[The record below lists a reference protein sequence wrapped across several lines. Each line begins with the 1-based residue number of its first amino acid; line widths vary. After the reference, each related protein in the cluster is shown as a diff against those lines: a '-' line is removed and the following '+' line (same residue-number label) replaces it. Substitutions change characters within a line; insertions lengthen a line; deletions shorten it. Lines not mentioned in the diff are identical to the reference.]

1 VAKVRAGEQQHS
13 PEFTG
18 LTEAVAKYLFKLM
31 AYKDEYEVA
40 RLYSSPAFLK
50 QIEDTFE
57 GDIKLHLNL
66 APPLF
71 AKKDA
76 DGHLIKQ
83 EYGAWA
89 LPAIKTLRHLKF
101 LRGTALDV
109 FGKTEERKMERALIE
124 DYKRDIETVV
134 SKLSVG
140 NHVQAVQF
148 ARLPEHIRGFGHVK
162 EKHVANVKAQWAEL
176 MEKFV

>member
-1 VAKVRAGEQQHS
+1 
-13 PEFTG
+13 
-18 LTEAVAKYLFKLM
+18 M
-31 AYKDEYEVA
+31 
-40 RLYSSPAFLK
+40 
-50 QIEDTFE
+50 
-57 GDIKLHLNL
+57 
-66 APPLF
+66 
-71 AKKDA
+71 
-76 DGHLIKQ
+76 HLIKQ

-124 DYKRDIETVV
+124 DYQRDIKTIV
-134 SKLSVG
+134 SKLSVS

-162 EKHVANVKAQWAEL
+162 EKHMAKVKAQWAEL
-176 MEKFV
+176 IAKFA